1 MEIVKVIVRKA
12 KLPTYWY
19 ADKIGQVFEC
29 YQRGSWFST
38 CSTFQVVN
46 SKFGQVCF
54 IEVEDLIPYDFIGRK
69 PIKKLKLI

>member
-12 KLPTYWY
+12 LLPTYWY

-29 YQRGSWFST
+29 YQRGSNQY
-38 CSTFQVVN
+38 QVVEHKG
-46 SKFGQVCF
+46 SVLF
-54 IEVEDLIPYDFIGRK
+54 IVAEDGIPNDFIGRK